1 MGNKNIETLEDIQ
14 SQRMYLQL
22 QELKILLRD
31 TKDQITGEVLL
42 KSTSEKQVMNI
53 LKSLLVDPKRFIDAC
68 VVLSSELGAKKTVD
82 ILNDRGVFILNDRE
96 AFNDNASI
104 LEKFTSNHAEI
115 FCNCL
120 ALTNK

>member
-1 MGNKNIETLEDIQ
+1 MEIKDINTLEDIQ
-14 SQRMYLQL
+14 SKRMYLLL

-31 TKDQITGEVLL
+31 AKDQITGEVLL
-42 KSTSEKQVMNI
+42 DSTLEKQGMNI

-68 VVLSSELGAKKTVD
+68 LVLSSELGAKKTAV
-82 ILNDRGVFILNDRE
+82 ILNDRGDYD
-96 AFNDNASI
+96 DNVSI
-104 LEKFTSNHAEI
+104 LEKFTVNHAEI

>member
-22 QELKILLRD
+22 QELKILLRNA
-31 TKDQITGEVLL
+31 KDRITGEVLL
-42 KSTSEKQVMNI
+42 KSTLEKQVMNI
-53 LKSLLVDPKRFIDAC
+53 LKSLLEDPKRFIDAC
-68 VVLSSELGAKKTVD
+68 VVLSSELGAIKTAF
-82 ILNDRGVFILNDRE
+82 ILNDRGDYGEDV
-96 AFNDNASI
+96 SI